1 MRRIL
6 IVFIFLF
13 AFTGLAILMVFR
25 VGLPMRAPRPPDGF
39 LIGAVNAHAVD
50 TSRADLFSGSA
61 PRVVPFQMLYPA
73 ASAGT
78 PALYMPDAGPVI
90 DAVADSHGWIFR
102 VLLGQIGTLAAPWT
116 EAAQPAAGGPFPV
129 IISLPG
135 VTGYMQMGSYQT
147 TALATQGFVVVTLNQ
162 PGAVAVTVLPDH
174 RIVMGVTRENAVS
187 LIAPSYSATDQALP
201 DDFARK
207 LAPEHSIVPYFAA
220 DVSLVLD
227 RLAKINGDPQHI
239 LYSSLDLDRVGV
251 MGMSLGAIVTA
262 QACASDTR
270 IGACLMMDAPVPTE
284 VAANGLRQPALWISR
299 PPDDQRLERAASG
312 GWPEDEI
319 DAQARTIA
327 EALSNSERGQLAELH
342 GLFHIDFTDLPA
354 IQPVLGWLGQSGAI
368 GVVEAHRQINAL
380 TAEFFIGSIGREQP

>member
-1 MRRIL
+1 MSRIL
-6 IVFIFLF
+6 IILIFAL
-13 AFTGLAILMVFR
+13 TGLAVLMVVR
-25 VGLPMRAPRPPDGF
+25 VGLPMRALKASDGD
-39 LIGAVNAHAVD
+39 LIGALNAHAID
-50 TSRADLFSGSA
+50 TSRIDLFSGSA
-61 PRVVPFQMLYPA
+61 QRVVPFQMLYPA
-73 ASAGT
+73 ASPGE
-78 PALYMPDAGPVI
+78 PSSYMPDAGPVI

-102 VLLGQIGTLAAPWT
+102 VLLGQVGTLAAPWT
-116 EAAQPAAGGPFPV
+116 DAAAPAQSGPFPV

-147 TALATQGFVVVTLNQ
+147 TVLAAQGFVVVTLNQ
-162 PGAVAVTVLPDH
+162 PGAVAAAVLPDH
-174 RIVMGVTRENAVS
+174 QIVVGVPRETAV
-187 LIAPSYSATDQALP
+187 LIIAPSYLATDQVLP
-201 DDFARK
+201 EDFARK

-227 RLAKINGDPQHI
+227 RLAEINGDHQHI
-239 LYSSLDLDRVGV
+239 LYRSLDLDRVGI

-262 QACASDTR
+262 QACASDDR
-270 IGACLMMDAPVPTE
+270 IGACLMMDAPVPTK
-284 VAANGLRQPALWISR
+284 VAASGLRQPSLWISR

-312 GWPEDEI
+312 GWPEEEI

-327 EALSNSERGQLAELH
+327 EALSSSERGQLAELH

-380 TAEFFIGSIGREQP
+380 TAEFFTKSIGREQP